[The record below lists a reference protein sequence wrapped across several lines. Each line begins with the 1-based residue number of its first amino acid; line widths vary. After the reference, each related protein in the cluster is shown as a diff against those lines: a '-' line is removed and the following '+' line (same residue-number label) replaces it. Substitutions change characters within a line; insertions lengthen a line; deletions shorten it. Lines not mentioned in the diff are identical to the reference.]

1 MGQSSH
7 SDNLP
12 GVSPFHRLHLL
23 VNFHI
28 GADPERL
35 ISAGR
40 LVSALFAALAIYL
53 DPTRPARSLNEAHLV
68 LSAYVVFSLLL
79 MLCPPRRPL
88 AHPVHLLSHAVD
100 VLALGTLVYLTD
112 ELDSPFFPFVPFILL
127 ATTMRWGMRGAVL
140 GAIVMEGM
148 MIAVGWRDLTDGD
161 SELNLVI
168 MRSAYFLVAAAML
181 GYFGAYRARSGQRFA
196 QLASWSAAPVS
207 MDERAWL
214 HDLLDHASRL
224 LGAPRLI
231 LTWQDRGDPVGR
243 AALFGPEG
251 LALLPLP
258 DGTGRAGIAA
268 ILQSAGWAMPA
279 PREMRSAPFVGTRN
293 KGRLHVLDIRHG
305 HEDDASL
312 ARITAQRIGDE
323 LERFALTHAIAESAR
338 DQERVRLARDL
349 HDSVL
354 QDLTAAT
361 LKLKAVAAGLPPA
374 ARGTLQAVSALMAAQ
389 QRRIRLF
396 VEDGRKLAAL
406 RPLSASLSQNVNEL
420 CDQWGCD
427 IGLTVTP
434 PDMEATARVHREL
447 AQLLS
452 EATANAVRHGGAT
465 RLNVELSRIDHG
477 LSLCIADNGC
487 GMIVGE
493 SDDPP
498 RPRSL
503 RTRVEDMDGSLAI
516 TRYAPGLALRIEMP
530 LPEMSEPGMP
540 AS

>member
-1 MGQSSH
+1 MERPGQDDEAQRGS
-7 SDNLP
+7 LP
-12 GVSPFHRLHLL
+12 NRLRLAAKIHL
-23 VNFHI
+23 

-53 DPTRPARSLNEAHLV
+53 DPTRPARSLDEAHLV
-68 LSAYVVFSLLL
+68 LGAYILFSLLL
-79 MLCPPRRPL
+79 IPRPLRRSL
-88 AHPVHLLSHAVD
+88 AHPLHLLSHGVD
-100 VLALGTLVYLTD
+100 VLALGTLVFLTD

-127 ATTMRWGMRGAVL
+127 ATTLRWGMRGAVL
-140 GAIVMEGM
+140 GAVAMEIM
-148 MIAVGWRDLTDGD
+148 MIIVGWQDLTDGD
-161 SELNLVI
+161 SELNVVI

-196 QLASWSAAPVS
+196 QLASWSAMPAS

-214 HDLLDHASRL
+214 HDMLDHAARL
-224 LGAPRLI
+224 LGAGRLI
-231 LTWQDRGDPVGR
+231 LLWQDRADPYGR
-243 AALFGPEG
+243 AALYGPDG
-251 LALLPLP
+251 LILLPLSSAAER
-258 DGTGRAGIAA
+258 TGIGGIAQA
-268 ILQSAGWAMPA
+268 AGWPVPAM
-279 PREMRSAPFVGTRN
+279 RDIRSAPFAGTRG
-293 KGRLHVLDIRHG
+293 KGRLYVLDAPGRR
-305 HEDDASL
+305 EDDAAL

-323 LERFALTHAIAESAR
+323 LERFALTQAIAESAR

-361 LKLKAVAAGLPPA
+361 LTLKAAAAAVPPS
-374 ARGTLQAVSALMAAQ
+374 ARPSLQAVSAMMAAQ
-389 QRRIRLF
+389 QQRIRLF
-396 VEDGRKLAAL
+396 VEGSRAPDMAAV
-406 RPLSASLSQNVNEL
+406 RHLSASLSQNVNDL

-434 PDMEATARVHREL
+434 PDMEAPALVHREL

-465 RLNVELSRIDHG
+465 RLNVELSRIGHG

-487 GMIVGE
+487 GMVAGDN
-493 SDDPP
+493 DDPS

-503 RTRVEDMDGSLAI
+503 LARVEDMDGSLAI
-516 TRYAPGLALRIEMP
+516 TRYAPGLALRIEVP
-530 LPEMSEPGMP
+530 LP
-540 AS
+540 